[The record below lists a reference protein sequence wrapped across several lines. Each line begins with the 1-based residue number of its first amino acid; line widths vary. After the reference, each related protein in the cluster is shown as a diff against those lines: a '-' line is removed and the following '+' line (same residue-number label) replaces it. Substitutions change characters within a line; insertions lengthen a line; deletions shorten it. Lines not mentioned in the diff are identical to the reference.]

1 MDTQIVID
9 PDACVGY
16 GECVAED
23 AAAVELDEHGCA
35 RALVPLLPPRPGRAA
50 LCRLPG
56 RCDLAQA
63 SGVDAEQMFVTSR
76 RLPGLAARSG

>member
-1 MDTQIVID
+1 MDTQIIID

-35 RALVPLLPPRPGRAA
+35 RTLRPRDRAERLCAACPVGAISLRRAA
-50 LCRLPG
+50 
-56 RCDLAQA
+56 
-63 SGVDAEQMFVTSR
+63 
-76 RLPGLAARSG
+76 

>member
-23 AAAVELDEHGCA
+23 AQAVELDDHGCA
-35 RALVPLLPPRPGRAA
+35 RALAALMSRERADRLCAACPVGAISVRAA
-50 LCRLPG
+50 
-56 RCDLAQA
+56 A
-63 SGVDAEQMFVTSR
+63 
-76 RLPGLAARSG
+76 